1 MRTIEPGPAVPA
13 AGLRRGRAGLAL
25 GGLAVPAGALAA
37 ACLLVPACHKP
48 APATGFAPVAVA
60 VAGAPAS
67 SSMLQMYGISQW
79 KLFSGLHHSTVTGY
93 GPDGSAVQGFDVAW
107 FPRAADGTP
116 GYLRLTM
123 LDGSGAIVRRYV
135 GGRTTGE
142 LSPSQIQLLSTEM
155 SDFNQYFVAEA
166 REGASTSNLRGMA
179 LDVGTLHSLDM
190 GTGAGAQPNTG
201 PQCMA
206 AQSGVNSQGVSCAMS
221 ASADWDPLAWAMT
234 ASNCGAFEYE
244 ALAAANTC
252 AGENAQNCS
261 ADGTAGQSCDFSGSQ
276 PTLEDAAGPAPQQQ
290 LTQQDLCANYPGSSS
305 CPSLAPTDGSC
316 TANSDCTVGDTCGG
330 GYCVGGGYTGTPGQ
344 ECSASTASTDPACP
358 AGQTPAATSTD
369 PTDQQI
375 QPAVQ
380 NNACLSC
387 PPGASDVTADPKTGA
402 VTGATPAS
410 NTADAGASPA
420 DDDNSAVTGANT
432 GTQGQSPQQGTQG
445 QNPQQGTQGQNPQ
458 GTQGQNPQ
466 GTQGQNPQGTQGQ
479 NPQGTQGQ
487 NPQGTQ
493 GQNPQGTQGQ
503 NPQGTQGQ
511 NPQGTQGQNPQGTQ
525 GQSAPTQG
533 ASQGAT
539 QGQLRAP
546 HLRTAD
552 RHAPHAT
559 EPCDPVYPG
568 SPFLTC
574 R

>member
-1 MRTIEPGPAVPA
+1 
-13 AGLRRGRAGLAL
+13 
-25 GGLAVPAGALAA
+25 
-37 ACLLVPACHKP
+37 
-48 APATGFAPVAVA
+48 
-60 VAGAPAS
+60 
-67 SSMLQMYGISQW
+67 MLKMYGISQW

-190 GTGAGAQPNTG
+190 GTGAAAQPNTG
-201 PQCMA
+201 PQCTA

-221 ASADWDPLAWAMT
+221 ASASWDALAWWSI

-316 TANSDCTVGDTCGG
+316 TANSAGAATASGEA
-330 GYCVGGGYTGTPGQ
+330 TPG
-344 ECSASTASTDPACP
+344 
-358 AGQTPAATSTD
+358 
-369 PTDQQI
+369 
-375 QPAVQ
+375 
-380 NNACLSC
+380 
-387 PPGASDVTADPKTGA
+387 PPGRSAAPA
-402 VTGATPAS
+402 PPRRTPRARRVRR
-410 NTADAGASPA
+410 P
-420 DDDNSAVTGANT
+420 
-432 GTQGQSPQQGTQG
+432 PR
-445 QNPQQGTQGQNPQ
+445 
-458 GTQGQNPQ
+458 
-466 GTQGQNPQGTQGQ
+466 
-479 NPQGTQGQ
+479 
-487 NPQGTQ
+487 
-493 GQNPQGTQGQ
+493 
-503 NPQGTQGQ
+503 
-511 NPQGTQGQNPQGTQ
+511 
-525 GQSAPTQG
+525 
-533 ASQGAT
+533 
-539 QGQLRAP
+539 RAP
-546 HLRTAD
+546 IRPTSRSSPRSRTTRAS
-552 RHAPHAT
+552 RVRRARPM
-559 EPCDPVYPG
+559 
-568 SPFLTC
+568 SPPT
-574 R
+574 RRRAR

>member
-13 AGLRRGRAGLAL
+13 AGLRRLIGRAGLAL

-479 NPQGTQGQ
+479 
-487 NPQGTQ
+487 
-493 GQNPQGTQGQ
+493 
-503 NPQGTQGQ
+503 
-511 NPQGTQGQNPQGTQ
+511 
-525 GQSAPTQG
+525 SAPTQG